1 MGQLKSKIRK
11 HTPRIHDS
19 MEDNESINAKLPKT
33 NTEED
38 GIVGE
43 DIEKVFND
51 LYGSRETHKSSCSD
65 TSSNKNELKDGIV
78 GDDIGKLFNELYESW
93 ETHNS
98 SCCKNGL
105 CECVQAKLEKI
116 KKRLEDCKEPRLV
129 DIFKNYVQPYVKSRR
144 IKNELVSQFQTLC
157 FAEGYA
163 ELAESVFSNNVPH
176 EKLESELEDKFLVMS
191 DKFMAFIISKMN
203 SDKVQS
209 FFSSTDR
216 RGHEKLEIIIK
227 DRHMALQKLLEKLE
241 IQRGQNVYVNC
252 KILEMDDSYR
262 TPKSAGKDFNFLYQ
276 TVYQKI
282 AYEGLEDAL
291 CHKCFYQLTNEKWEK
306 WCKHA
311 FTIDAIIYLVSVVLL
326 TIAAVAGVNATD
338 VVKYQSPIDYVRAV
352 FEIILTLNAARILG
366 IEIYQV
372 TRLKKEYLLDKMN
385 YFEIVAPMLIF
396 LVLTLR
402 YIHEQAHWYIYSAA
416 YLVWLLQIVKF
427 APVFQ
432 FTGVY
437 VDSLRIMIVDI
448 LKFAILFVISIIIFS
463 GTFLLV
469 LKAENTLDKHQ
480 ETKSFWS
487 IFLVGL
493 RVMIESD
500 SIIEYTGDD
509 GYKAAGVMAMMFFMF
524 FIIVVLL
531 NMLIAQLIN
540 TYQKFER
547 SSLKGFKVRRAKI
560 VARLEREQLP
570 FIFNNDGK
578 RREHYE
584 EELEINDDLARVPDT
599 GILYEDQII
608 QLQHIR
614 RDEQSIS
621 KKMNTTD
628 SIIDTVITQLSIHKQ
643 ELEKMSKLRHDD
655 MMKVIK
661 ELEKIKTE
669 VQNAYSDKKIQKDAS
684 EEKKRNIMFDTEL
697 QELHLTQQKLN
708 KLNETQSYQNQSTGE
723 IKRKQTHESSICII
737 M

>member
-1 MGQLKSKIRK
+1 M
-11 HTPRIHDS
+11 
-19 MEDNESINAKLPKT
+19 
-33 NTEED
+33 
-38 GIVGE
+38 
-43 DIEKVFND
+43 
-51 LYGSRETHKSSCSD
+51 
-65 TSSNKNELKDGIV
+65 
-78 GDDIGKLFNELYESW
+78 
-93 ETHNS
+93 
-98 SCCKNGL
+98 
-105 CECVQAKLEKI
+105 
-116 KKRLEDCKEPRLV
+116 
-129 DIFKNYVQPYVKSRR
+129 
-144 IKNELVSQFQTLC
+144 TLQ
-157 FAEGYA
+157 
-163 ELAESVFSNNVPH
+163 N
-176 EKLESELEDKFLVMS
+176 
-191 DKFMAFIISKMN
+191 
-203 SDKVQS
+203 
-209 FFSSTDR
+209 
-216 RGHEKLEIIIK
+216 
-227 DRHMALQKLLEKLE
+227 LLDKLE
-241 IQRGQNVYVNC
+241 IQRGQNVYVNR

-262 TPKSAGKDFNFLYQ
+262 TPKSGEDYNFLYQ

-282 AYEGLEDAL
+282 AYEGIEDAV
-291 CHKCFYQLTNEKWEK
+291 CHKYFSQLTNEKWEK

-385 YFEIVAPMLIF
+385 YFEIVAPMLIL

-402 YIHEQAHWYIYSAA
+402 YIHEQAHWYIYAAA

-437 VDSLRIMIVDI
+437 VDSLRIMIDDI
-448 LKFAILFVISIIIFS
+448 LEFAILFVISIIIFS

-469 LKAENTLDKHQ
+469 LKAENTLEKHQ

-509 GYKAAGVMAMMFFMF
+509 GYKATGVMAMMFFMF

-540 TYQKFER
+540 TYQKIER
-547 SSLKGFKVRRAKI
+547 SSRKGFYVRRAKI

-570 FIFNNDGK
+570 FIFNYDGK

-584 EELEINDDLARVPDT
+584 EELEINDGLARVPDT
-599 GILYEDQII
+599 GILYEDQIK

-614 RDEQSIS
+614 GDVHII
-621 KKMNTTD
+621 KKKIDSTD
-628 SIIDTVITQLSIHKQ
+628 FIIDTVNTQLSNHKQ
-643 ELEKMSKLRHDD
+643 ELEKRHAD
-655 MMKVIK
+655 MYDKIMKVIV
-661 ELEKIKTE
+661 ELKIIKTE
-669 VQNAYSDKKIQKDAS
+669 VQNAYERNVSEKNGTGRKSAEIQEQQEPS
-684 EEKKRNIMFDTEL
+684 EIT
-697 QELHLTQQKLN
+697 
-708 KLNETQSYQNQSTGE
+708 ETQSNQNQSKGE
-723 IKRKQTHESSICII
+723 IRRKQTPERDIDSGTERESSICII
-737 M
+737 I